1 MNALPTSSHS
11 GNDTLRAA
19 LRQERIAARLALSEE
34 EHQQLSQRVEDR
46 LGDFLARHPA
56 GILGFYWPW
65 RKEFDC
71 RPLIAQLLQQQTALS
86 VCLPVVLAPN
96 APLEFRRWTTQ
107 SQLSIDRYGI
117 HYPANGDALLPDT
130 LLIPVNAF
138 DARGF
143 RLGYGAGYY
152 DRTLAAL
159 TPRPL
164 TIGIGFELARVEC
177 LAPQAHD
184 IPLDVIVTEKTT
196 QIFPRSSEAE

>member
-1 MNALPTSSHS
+1 MNAPPTSSHS
-11 GNDTLRAA
+11 GNDTLRSV
-19 LRQERIAARLALSEE
+19 LRRERIAARLALSEE

-71 RPLIAQLLQQQTALS
+71 RPLIAQLLQQQTALR
-86 VCLPVVLAPN
+86 VCLPVVLSPD

-107 SQLSIDRYGI
+107 SPLSIDRYGI
-117 HYPANGDALLPDT
+117 HYPANGDSLLPDT

-164 TIGIGFELARVEC
+164 TIGIGFELARVAC

-196 QIFPRSSEAE
+196 QIFPRSPEAE